1 MESHQRGA
9 RRGRGN
15 STNRGRGRGRGAG
28 RGRGNERERHDQGV
42 AQVGRQRQYRDNNEP
57 QVPKPEKVQPI
68 NRHDATPSKQP
79 PKELSSHQP
88 KLELPSQSKQ
98 PLPSQSKQPPSQPK
112 QLLPSPSKAKPDSS
126 SDKYKLATPCTTI
139 ATTKPGVAPERKPPV
154 RPGFGRKGRPI
165 RLEANHFELTLPK
178 GEIYHYDVEITP
190 GKYPSHINRKVI
202 KVIAEKHRS
211 KLDNCKLAF
220 DGKKNLYTSR
230 PLPSVNRKDKV
241 SS

>member
-1 MESHQRGA
+1 MESHQRSTRG
-9 RRGRGN
+9 GRG
-15 STNRGRGRGRGAG
+15 NRGRGRGRGAG

-42 AQVGRQRQYRDNNEP
+42 PQVGRQRQYRDNNEP
-57 QVPKPEKVQPI
+57 QAKPEKVQPK
-68 NRHDATPSKQP
+68 HDATPSKQP

-98 PLPSQSKQPPSQPK
+98 PLPSQSK
-112 QLLPSPSKAKPDSS
+112 AKPDSS
-126 SDKYKLATPCTTI
+126 REKYKLLDVATPCTTI
-139 ATTKPGVAPERKPPV
+139 ATTKPGVAPERKPPA

-202 KVIAEKHRS
+202 KVIAEKHRR
-211 KLDNCKLAF
+211 N
-220 DGKKNLYTSR
+220 
-230 PLPSVNRKDKV
+230 
-241 SS
+241 